1 VTSRIRT
8 VVYTVLFGD
17 YEDPQVIPDH
27 VASETNA
34 DFVMVCDRPRG
45 VDRNWSEVIVEPDL
59 PLDFHRSQR
68 MYKLDPHR
76 LFPAYDR
83 ALYIDNSVRLTAP
96 LDPFIDNMAAHGSFA
111 TLHHSFRATVADEF
125 HAIAGAGFDD
135 GSRIWEQFNAYQW
148 SRPEVLTSGAR
159 WGGVLFW
166 DLRDER
172 TAELG
177 RIWRNHVL
185 RYSRRDQLSIEFAIA
200 ASGIETKPVVL
211 DNYKTDYF
219 VWPSAIRHVTPTMSL
234 SLASIP
240 SAEKVRLAELQTT
253 EISQRAAELSTEIA
267 ILKSQL
273 GEAKSSSESQVV
285 LLASQASSKESQA
298 QQLESQAVLLE
309 SRSLVV
315 ASQAERLDAQ
325 VASLEL
331 LHSQLSA
338 IETSTAWRATGPFRA
353 LLDLAKARTRNSE
366 QS

>member
-1 VTSRIRT
+1 MTSRIRT
-8 VVYTVLFGD
+8 VVYSVLFGD
-17 YEDPQVIPDH
+17 YEDPQVVPDH

-45 VDRNWSEVIVEPDL
+45 LDRNWHEVVVDPDL

-76 LFPAYDR
+76 LFSAYDR

-96 LDPFIDNMAAHGSFA
+96 LDPFIDSMEAHGSFA

-148 SRPEVLTSGAR
+148 SRPETLTRPAR

-177 RIWRNHVL
+177 RTWRNHVL

-200 ASGIETKPVVL
+200 ASGIETEPVVL
-211 DNYKTDYF
+211 DNHKTDYF

-234 SLASIP
+234 SLASVP
-240 SAEKVRLAELQTT
+240 SSEKVRLAELKTT
-253 EISQRAAELSTEIA
+253 ETSHRAAELSAEIE

-273 GEAKSSSESQVV
+273 VDATSSLESHKA
-285 LLASQASSKESQA
+285 LLASQACLVESNEA
-298 QQLESQAVLLE
+298 QLDSQLAILE
-309 SRSLVV
+309 SRSALV
-315 ASQAERLDAQ
+315 ASQVELLNAQ
-325 VASLEL
+325 EASLEL
-331 LHSQLSA
+331 ALGQLSA
-338 IETSTAWRATGPFRA
+338 IEASTAWRVTAPFRA
-353 LLDLAKARTRNSE
+353 VLDLAKARTKKG
-366 QS
+366 